1 MPSIGT
7 CSSDAGGHTYA
18 LEAGDYF
25 RDLDGAMDE
34 WLFKAAPYG
43 NQSEPLS
50 YDLTEIRSLPAGWM
64 EKRMKIEIVH
74 CPT

>member
-1 MPSIGT
+1 MPGAVPTRSRRVITFAISTVRWTSG
-7 CSSDAGGHTYA
+7 SS
-18 LEAGDYF
+18 
-25 RDLDGAMDE
+25 R
-34 WLFKAAPYG
+34 WRPYG

>member
-1 MPSIGT
+1 
-7 CSSDAGGHTYA
+7 
-18 LEAGDYF
+18 
-25 RDLDGAMDE
+25 MDE